1 MLGIFITQTLVFLC
15 AMLGIL
21 MQYKYSDKRTK
32 VFKKL
37 RNTFIIITL
46 IVYPVG
52 LFVAWQDHSDAQNQI
67 LRVNSNLDSVKH
79 RLDTSNSSLN
89 FTKNQLKI
97 LDSRSIKLD
106 SQLMPFLNLATR
118 KFPQL
123 SPDSALDKLRVTII
137 NNTYINNGSTK
148 RVLKNSNSII
158 EALQRQP
165 KGAYQL
171 FYLTSDAETSDLA
184 IEINSMLVKAG
195 WTTIPPNLLISKPG
209 LKGVT
214 IYISKEKEPM
224 ITFANSLSQALG
236 NKGVGVSVVTENKL
250 TDISLD
256 WNSVDVTLRDL
267 PTALI
272 FIGTNPE

>member
-1 MLGIFITQTLVFLC
+1 
-15 AMLGIL
+15 MLGIL
-21 MQYKYSDKRTK
+21 MQYKYSDKRTN

-37 RNTFIIITL
+37 RNTFIILTL

-52 LFVAWQDHSDAQNQI
+52 LFIAWQDHSEKQNQI
-67 LRVNSNLDSVKH
+67 LSVNSNLDSVKH
-79 RLDTSNSSLN
+79 RLDTSNLNLN
-89 FTKNQLKI
+89 FTRDQLRI
-97 LDSRSIKLD
+97 LDSRSVKLD
-106 SQLMPFLNLATR
+106 SQLMPFLKLATR

-123 SPDSALDKLRVTII
+123 SPDSALDRLRITII
-137 NNTYINNGSTK
+137 NNNTVINNGPVK
-148 RVLKNSNSII
+148 RALKSSSSII
-158 EALQRQP
+158 ENLKRLP

-171 FYLTSDAETSDLA
+171 YYLTSDAETYDLA

-195 WTTIPPNLLISKPG
+195 WKTIPPNLLISKPG

-214 IYISKEKEPM
+214 IYISKEQEPM
-224 ITFANSLSQALG
+224 ITFANSLSESLG

-250 TDISLD
+250 TEISLD
-256 WNSVDVTLRDL
+256 WNSVDVTLSDL